1 LNYNIATSFVL
12 LVLALAGWGAFA
24 HAVRTAAELER
35 GFDERLRA
43 LTADRDRLQLERDQ
57 WRRAHDTLHEVEKGF
72 MAARATLAASEAKLS
87 QELAA
92 TREQAKQAAA
102 QRDGSVAQLSAA
114 RGEVATLKRQLE
126 QRDRELLARQVPTP
140 QPSTRRTNSARA
152 D

>member
-1 LNYNIATSFVL
+1 
-12 LVLALAGWGAFA
+12 
-24 HAVRTAAELER
+24 
-35 GFDERLRA
+35 
-43 LTADRDRLQLERDQ
+43 
-57 WRRAHDTLHEVEKGF
+57 